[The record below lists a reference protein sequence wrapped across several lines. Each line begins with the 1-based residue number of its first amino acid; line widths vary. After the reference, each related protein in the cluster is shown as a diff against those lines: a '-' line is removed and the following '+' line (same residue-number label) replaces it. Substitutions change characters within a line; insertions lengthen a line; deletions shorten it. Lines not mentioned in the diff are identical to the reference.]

1 MKPQQMIKEIKTML
15 GVETEKVNLAQM
27 KLENGTVLESDS
39 FEPENEVFIVTDDE
53 RVALPVGEYD
63 LEDGK
68 ILVIIDEG
76 IIAEIKDAETEEQ
89 TPDAEITPVEEIEV
103 EAEDEP
109 KKDAEQF
116 ATKSELSEVKT
127 MVEEIKAMIEEKIAD
142 KIEDVKKD
150 ELKSNVEPASKPI
163 KHNPESKQ
171 TKKTNLYSTKR
182 SMTTLDIVLSKIANK
197 K

>member
-1 MKPQQMIKEIKTML
+1 ML

-53 RVALPVGEYD
+53 RVALPIGEYA

-68 ILVIIDEG
+68 ILVVIDEG
-76 IIAEIKDAETEEQ
+76 IISEIKDAETEEE
-89 TPDAEITPVEEIEV
+89 TPDVEPTDDVEIEV

-142 KIEDVKKD
+142 KMENPKKD
-150 ELKSNVEPASKPI
+150 ELNSNVEPATKPI

-171 TKKTNLYSTKR
+171 TKKTNLYSKKR
-182 SMTTLDIVLSKIANK
+182 SMTTLDIVLNKITNNK
-197 K
+197 